1 MGGSLWVGG
10 LHSRVDGQGAAFFF
24 FFLELLPQILFAP
37 YPLRPFSFPRGKFSC
52 FQSGLGGE
60 GWEVRDVLAAT
71 ILKTQLGRRL
81 RISLFSVQ
89 NLI

>member
-1 MGGSLWVGG
+1 MGESLWVGG
-10 LHSRVDGQGAAFFF
+10 LHTRVDGQGVVFFF
-24 FFLELLPQILFAP
+24 WRLLPQILFAP
-37 YPLRPFSFPRGKFSC
+37 YPLRPFSFSRGKFSC

-71 ILKTQLGRRL
+71 ITKTQLGRRL
-81 RISLFSVQ
+81 RISLFSMQ

>member
-1 MGGSLWVGG
+1 MGLSGLVDFTVGWMDRE
-10 LHSRVDGQGAAFFF
+10 LLFFF

>member
-10 LHSRVDGQGAAFFF
+10 LHSTVDGQGVA
-24 FFLELLPQILFAP
+24 FLELLPQILFAP

-60 GWEVRDVLAAT
+60 GWEVRYVLAAT
-71 ILKTQLGRRL
+71 ILKTQLEEG
-81 RISLFSVQ
+81 
-89 NLI
+89 